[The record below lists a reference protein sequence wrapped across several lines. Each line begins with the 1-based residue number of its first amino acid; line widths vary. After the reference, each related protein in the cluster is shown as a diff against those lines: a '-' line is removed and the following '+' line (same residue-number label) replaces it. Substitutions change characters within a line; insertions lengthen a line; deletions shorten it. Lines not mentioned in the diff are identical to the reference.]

1 MGYIYLI
8 TNTENGMRYVGQTIQ
23 MDIER
28 RWSKHKN
35 ISKTGLGKHLRDAYI
50 KYGIDKFKFQII
62 CICFDEDCDKY
73 EEEYIK
79 KFNTI
84 VPNGYNVK
92 CRGKSVVIS
101 DETRILISKR
111 TKETM
116 TEKRR
121 LRIIETHKG
130 KTISEEHKKIISI
143 KTKERWERLTETDI
157 NKIVEKRK
165 NSPNYNN
172 SLNALKKQSDATK
185 KRVGK
190 FDKNNNLLEIFDSL
204 SEASRIS
211 NIYLKTISK
220 VCLGQKYHKTAG
232 GFIWRFI

>member
-8 TNTENGMRYVGQTIQ
+8 TNIANGKRYVGQSQ
-23 MDIER
+23 QLDIER

-84 VPNGYNVK
+84 LPNGYNVK

-101 DETRILISKR
+101 DETRMLISKR

-143 KTKERWERLTETDI
+143 KTKERWERLTEADR
-157 NKIVEKRK
+157 NKLFEKRK
-165 NSPNYNN
+165 NSPNYIN
-172 SLNALKKQSDATK
+172 SVTELKKQSDATK

-190 FDKNNNLLEIFDSL
+190 FDKNNTLLESFDSL
-204 SEASRIS
+204 SDASRTS
-211 NIYLKTISK
+211 NLSVTTISR
-220 VCLGQKYHKTAG
+220 VCSGKKYYKTAG
-232 GFIWRFI
+232 GFVWKYI